1 MADFF
6 QNGTITTLQNVASRD
21 IGSLEVDLEKFS
33 KRHNMVL
40 LLPALYSEF
49 ETPAMQTILKEL
61 KDVKYLYKIILGL
74 DRATKEQFEEVKEI
88 MSVLDTKVDVLWNDG
103 PNIQKL
109 YNTFDKSGFRSLD
122 IKGKGRN
129 VWTMIGYALSDPNA
143 YAFALHDCDIVN
155 YTKDI
160 PAKLFYPIVHPAL
173 DFEFNKGYYSRVT
186 NKLHGRV
193 TRLFYSPL
201 IKALKKTYGSSAYLD
216 YMDSFRYSLSGEF
229 AFIRTLAR
237 GIRISPTWGLEVSTL
252 SEVYDNTSVRRICQ
266 TEIMESYEHKHQD
279 LKHSEP
285 SKELDGGVAKMS
297 IDIAQTI
304 FRIMSQNGVTFSKDS
319 LKTLQTAFFHESRK
333 TISQYDAVAK
343 FNSLDFDR
351 KKEIQAVEVF
361 DKALKKASKLF
372 IKDPLGVPSL
382 SAWISVRSVLPEISE
397 EFIKCV
403 NKDNKK
409 SKK

>member
-6 QNGTITTLQNVASRD
+6 QNGIITTLQNVANR
-21 IGSLEVDLEKFS
+21 SLEDMEKDLEEFS

-49 ETPAMQTILKEL
+49 ETPAMKTILDEL
-61 KDVKYLYKIILGL
+61 KNVKYLYKIILGL
-74 DRATKEQFEEVKEI
+74 DRASQEQYEEVKKI
-88 MSVLDTKVDVLWNDG
+88 MRELDVEVDVLWNDG
-103 PNIQKL
+103 PQMQKL
-109 YNTFDKSGFRSLD
+109 YNEITDEGFRSID

-155 YTKDI
+155 YTRDI
-160 PAKLFYPIVHPAL
+160 PARLFYPIVHPAL

-186 NKLHGRV
+186 HKLHGRV

-201 IKALKKTYGSSAYLD
+201 IKALKLTYSDSKYLE
-216 YMDSFRYSLSGEF
+216 YMDSFRYALSGEF

-252 SEVYDNTSVRRICQ
+252 SEVYDNTSVRRVCQ
-266 TEIMESYEHKHQD
+266 TEIMESYEHKHQE
-279 LKHSEP
+279 LKKSEP
-285 SKELDGGVAKMS
+285 GQALEGGVAKMS

-304 FRIMSQNGVTFSKDS
+304 FRIMSQQGVTFTEES
-319 LKTLQTAFFHESRK
+319 LKTLRASFFQESRK
-333 TISQYDAVAK
+333 AIARYDALAK
-343 FNSLDFDR
+343 FNGLEFDR
-351 KKEIQAVEVF
+351 KKEIEAVETF
-361 DKALKKASKLF
+361 DAALNKACEEFLV
-372 IKDPLGVPSL
+372 DPLGVPSL

-397 EFIKCV
+397 KFLEAV
-403 NKDNKK
+403 ED
-409 SKK
+409 

>member
-6 QNGTITTLQNVASRD
+6 QNGIITTLQNVANRELQD
-21 IGSLEVDLEKFS
+21 IEDELVKFS
-33 KRHNMVL
+33 KRRNMVL

-49 ETPAMQTILKEL
+49 ETPAMKNIIEEL
-61 KDVKYLYKIILGL
+61 EGIKYLYKVILGL
-74 DRATKEQFEEVKEI
+74 DQATKEQFEEVKKI
-88 MSVLDTKVDVLWNDG
+88 MSVLDVEVDVLWNDG
-103 PNIQKL
+103 PKMQKL
-109 YNTFDKSGFRSLD
+109 YDEITDEGFRSLD

-155 YTKDI
+155 YSRDI

-193 TRLFYSPL
+193 TRLFYSPF
-201 IKALKKTYGSSAYLD
+201 IKALKLTYSNSKYLE

-266 TEIMESYEHKHQD
+266 TQIMESYEHKHQE
-279 LKHSEP
+279 LKN
-285 SKELDGGVAKMS
+285 KQGGNELNGGVAKMS
-297 IDIAQTI
+297 MDIAQTI
-304 FRIMSQNGVTFSKDS
+304 FRIMSQQGITFTEES
-319 LKTLQTAFFHESRK
+319 LKTLKAAFFQESRK
-333 TISQYDAVAK
+333 AISRYDALAK
-343 FNSLDFDR
+343 FNSIEFDR
-351 KKEIQAVEVF
+351 KKEIEAVETF
-361 DKALKKASKLF
+361 DKALSKACEEFLL
-372 IKDPLGVPSL
+372 DPLGVPSL
-382 SAWISVRSVLPEISE
+382 SAWIAVRSVLPELSE
-397 EFIKCV
+397 KFIETVK
-403 NKDNKK
+403 KDK
-409 SKK
+409 